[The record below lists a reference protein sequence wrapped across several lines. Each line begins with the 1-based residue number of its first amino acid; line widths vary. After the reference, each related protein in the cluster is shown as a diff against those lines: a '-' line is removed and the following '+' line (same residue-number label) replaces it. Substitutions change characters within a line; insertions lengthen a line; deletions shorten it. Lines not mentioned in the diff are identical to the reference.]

1 MSIKLKGTRLSKDN
15 APPQPCGEG
24 TTGSNLTLSTALTLS
39 AVGIGM
45 SYSRL
50 NFDKRWMAKPI
61 GGGAYRYAPGNGRG
75 GGSGR
80 HVNKF

>member
-1 MSIKLKGTRLSKDN
+1 VSIKLKGTRLSKDN
-15 APPQPCGEG
+15 APQPCGET
-24 TTGSNLTLSTALTLS
+24 TTGRNLTRSTALTLS
-39 AVGIGM
+39 AVGIGI

-50 NFDKRWMAKPI
+50 NFYKRWMAKPI
-61 GGGAYRYAPGNGRG
+61 AGGAYRYAPGNSRG